1 MTRVRFRWLLLIAC
15 LLARPAFALDNITLQ
30 LKWTHA
36 FQFAGYYA
44 AQEQGY
50 YRDAGLQ
57 VNIEEAAP
65 DTNPVRNVLEGKAQ
79 FGVGTSSLL
88 LERAAGKPVVAL
100 AVVFQQSPYEI
111 YAAPNIRSLR
121 DLIGK
126 RIMLEPQSGELL
138 AFLQKEG
145 IPLDRIRQ
153 MPHSFDANGLMQGEA
168 EAISGYISNEP
179 FYFRQA
185 RYSYQT
191 FSPRSA
197 GIDFYGDNLFTSE
210 QELHDHPLRVKA
222 FRAASLRGWQYAK
235 EHRDEVIALIR
246 AKYSPRYT
254 REYLRF
260 ESDQMIPLLQP
271 NLIEIGYMNPNR
283 WRDIAGTY
291 ADIGLLPRD
300 FSLQGFLYDAS
311 EPDLTWFYRALAA
324 ALILIGIITSVAL
337 YILRINRRLQTSEKH
352 NLIIQENLQQAK
364 EIAEQALA
372 DQRQFIAM
380 VSHEF
385 RSPLAVIDSAVQL
398 LDVKLAAESEA
409 SPVLARIRRGVSRL
423 SNFLDNCLTE
433 DRLDSNGLS
442 VHVSEI
448 DLYKLAASLKDSAQH
463 ISGSHSIIVELAPD
477 LPMLGAD
484 PQLLRIL
491 LLNLLGNAIKYSPPG
506 SEVRLRIRHT
516 AQTCIFDVVDQGRG
530 IPAEALPFVFQKY
543 RRGRATGDI
552 PGAGLGLSLVSRIVE
567 LHGGRV
573 EIESKHGEGTHV
585 TVTLPLKLAVNR
597 ERRSQS

>member
-1 MTRVRFRWLLLIAC
+1 MKRACVRWMLFCAC
-15 LLARPAFALDNITLQ
+15 SWASPSFALDNVTLQ

-57 VNIEEAAP
+57 VNIVEAAP
-65 DTNPVRNVLEGKAQ
+65 DTDPVRNVLDGHAQ

-88 LERAAGKPVVAL
+88 LERAVGKPVVAL

-111 YAAPNIRSLR
+111 YAAPNIHSLH

-126 RIMLEPQSGELL
+126 RIMLEPQSQELL
-138 AFLQKEG
+138 AYLQKEG
-145 IPLDRIRQ
+145 IPLDQVRQ
-153 MPHSFDANGLMQGEA
+153 ISHSFDANGLMKGKA

-185 RYSYQT
+185 HYPYQT
-191 FSPRSA
+191 FSPRSV

-210 QELHDHPLRVKA
+210 QELQDHPQRVKA

-235 EHRDEVIALIR
+235 EHRDEVIALIL
-246 AKYSPRYT
+246 AKYPTQHT

-271 NLIEIGYMNPNR
+271 NLIEIGYMNSQR
-283 WRDIAGTY
+283 WRDIAATY

-311 EPDLTWFYRALAA
+311 EPDLTWFYRALAV
-324 ALILIGIITSVAL
+324 ALILVGIITLVAL
-337 YILRINRRLQTSEKH
+337 YIHRINRRLQASEKH

-385 RSPLAVIDSAVQL
+385 RSPLAVIDSAAQL
-398 LDVKLAAESEA
+398 LDVKLQEESEA
-409 SPVLARIRRGVSRL
+409 LPILARIRRGISRL
-423 SNFLDNCLTE
+423 TSFLDNCLTE

-442 VHVSEI
+442 VLVSEI
-448 DLYKLAASLKDSAQH
+448 DLYKLADSVKDSAQH
-463 ISGSHSIIVELAPD
+463 ISGSHSIVAELEPD
-477 LPMLGAD
+477 LPMLGGD

-491 LLNLLGNAIKYSPPG
+491 LLNLLGNSIKYSPAG
-506 SEVRLRIRHT
+506 SEICLRIRHEG
-516 AQTCIFDVVDQGRG
+516 QTCIFEVLDHGRG
-530 IPAEALPFVFQKY
+530 IPAEALPFVFQRY
-543 RRGRATGDI
+543 RRGRDAGDI

-573 EIESKHGEGTHV
+573 EIESQHGKGTHV
-585 TVTLPLKLAVNR
+585 TVTLPLKSVANR
-597 ERRSQS
+597 ERRSQQ